1 MYSARNYSCSTE
13 DLFSPLDRE
22 VIISTNFDIGSSE
35 EGQHARPK
43 YKMPYPPPQ
52 APRKVSI
59 PRKPVPVY
67 DRIQSTSDSELS
79 LDITTSLKIE
89 KELEVKVNRG
99 WRFYGTFA
107 CLAILNL
114 ICAIDATILAV
125 ALPTIATSLKG
136 TTAIQAFWCGT
147 SFLLCSTVF
156 QPTWASFSH
165 IIGRKSVLLTALF
178 LFFVGTIVASVANN
192 VGELL
197 VGRSIQGVGGGGLVG
212 LTYVILA
219 DLVTLRERGKWM
231 SVISL
236 QWAIGSVLGPV
247 IGGTFAEK
255 TTWRW
260 IFWINIPFCVIAA
273 TGIPF
278 CLRLQKRD
286 GSVWD
291 RLRAFDFFGSFIFI
305 AATTSFLIPLTWGG
319 VMYDWSSWRVLA
331 PLILGFFG
339 VVGFVLYSTYI
350 SSEPLIRRS
359 LFNSPTAIT
368 AYAGTLIHGI
378 LVWSLLYYMPLYFEV
393 AKDYTPVYS
402 GIAIFPFTFTVA
414 PAAVVVGLIIAKT
427 GRYRPSIWVG
437 WFLTTF
443 GMGLLIYLQQ
453 STNVPS
459 WIFLSLVAGT
469 GTGMLFSAQGFAAQA
484 SASNADLPFAG
495 AMYSFFRA
503 FGQTFGVAISGV
515 IFQNTFKRKILNTAY
530 SSFAEEWSRDSSSL
544 VQVVKAWSR
553 EGEEG
558 VMREVVVKAYV
569 DSLRIIWIVM
579 CAFAGLMFIASVLW
593 IKEISLERELET
605 EQGFRYDAKNA
616 SGDEEQSS

>member
-1 MYSARNYSCSTE
+1 MYSATRYSADE
-13 DLFSPLDRE
+13 LFSPLDGDVR
-22 VIISTNFDIGSSE
+22 VSTHFDIE
-35 EGQHARPK
+35 ANKEGQYVSPK
-43 YKMPYPPPQ
+43 YKMPYQPPQ
-52 APRKVSI
+52 APRKISI
-59 PRKPVPVY
+59 PRKPVPIY
-67 DRIQSTSDSELS
+67 DRIPSVNDSELS
-79 LDITTSLKIE
+79 MEIAKKLETE
-89 KELEVKVNRG
+89 KKRVKVKVKRG

-165 IIGRKSVLLTALF
+165 IIDRKSVLLSALV
-178 LFFVGTIVASVANN
+178 LFFIGTIIASVAKN

-197 VGRSIQGVGGGGLVG
+197 VGRSIQ
-212 LTYVILA
+212 
-219 DLVTLRERGKWM
+219 
-231 SVISL
+231 
-236 QWAIGSVLGPV
+236 GPV

-260 IFWINIPFCVIAA
+260 IFWINIPFCAIAA
-273 TGIPF
+273 IGIPV
-278 CLRLQKRD
+278 CLRLQTRE
-286 GSVWD
+286 GALWD
-291 RLRAFDFFGSFIFI
+291 RLKTFDFFGSLIFI

-319 VMYDWSSWRVLA
+319 VMYNWDSWRTLA
-331 PLILGFFG
+331 PLILGVFG
-339 VVGFVLYSTYI
+339 IVGFVLYSAYI
-350 SSEPLIRRS
+350 SPGPLIRRS

-368 AYAGTLIHGI
+368 AYAGTLIHGMI
-378 LVWSLLYYMPLYFEV
+378 VWSLLYYMPLYFEV
-393 AKDYTPVYS
+393 AKNYSPIDS

-414 PAAVVVGLIIAKT
+414 PAAVVVGIIIAKT

-443 GMGLLIYLQQ
+443 GLGLLIYLNQ
-453 STNVPS
+453 STNIPS

-469 GTGMLFSAQGFAAQA
+469 GTGVLFSAQGFAAQA
-484 SASNADLPFAG
+484 SASNADLPFSG

-515 IFQNTFKRKILNTAY
+515 IFQNTFKNKILSTAY
-530 SSFAEEWSRDSSSL
+530 SASASAWARDASSL
-544 VQVVKAWSR
+544 VQVVKTWST

-558 VMREVVVKAYV
+558 IMKETVVHAYV
-569 DSLRIIWIVM
+569 ESLRMVWILM
-579 CAFAGLMFIASVLW
+579 CVFAGLMFIASVLW

-605 EQGFRYDAKNA
+605 EQGFRYDVKNI
-616 SGDEEQSS
+616 SGDEEQRAEYSSR